1 MCIYA
6 KRRSD
11 FVTKLLIR
19 LFVKDYEN
27 TNSEK
32 VRMRYGV
39 LSGVVGIV
47 LNAVLSAFKIV
58 FGSAAHS
65 VSVVADGIN
74 NLFDALSSVIN
85 LIGFKISGKPADKE
99 HPFGHGRIEYISALV
114 LAFLICIT
122 GEELI
127 KSSVDK
133 FTNPEPTVFSVPA
146 AVTLAASIFAKLW
159 LAMFNRS
166 VGKRINSV
174 AVNAVFTDSI
184 GDIAATTCSL
194 IALVLAGFTNFPIDA
209 VMGIVVACFVIFAG
223 IGIIR
228 DIMGPLLGEPPGE
241 ETVEQLQKL
250 VLSHSGIIGIH
261 DIVLHSYGHSKI
273 IGSLHAEVPA
283 DADMMIAHDTIDLIE
298 REVREKL
305 GIEIS
310 IHMDPILVNDE
321 ETDRLHALAAKIVS
335 EIDPAVTIHDFRA
348 VHGPTHT
355 NLIFDAVLPYKSKL
369 GEEELKKE
377 ISERL
382 KKENPSFFAV
392 VNIDRSYVL

>member
-1 MCIYA
+1 M
-6 KRRSD
+6 
-11 FVTKLLIR
+11 TKLLIR

-27 TNSEK
+27 TGNEK

-39 LSGVVGIV
+39 LSGIVGIV
-47 LNAVLSAFKIV
+47 LNAVLSVFKII

-65 VSVVADGIN
+65 VSVVADGVN

-114 LAFLICIT
+114 LAFLMLIT

-133 FTNPEPTVFSVPA
+133 FANPVNAVFSIPA
-146 AVTLAASIFAKLW
+146 AVTLIVSIFAKLW
-159 LAMFNRS
+159 LALFNRS
-166 VGKRINSV
+166 VGKRIDSV

-184 GDIAATTCSL
+184 GDIAATSCSL
-194 IALVLAGFTNFPIDA
+194 IALVLSGFTSFPTDA

-228 DIMGPLLGEPPGE
+228 DIMGPLLGEPPGK

-261 DIVLHSYGHSKI
+261 DIVLHSYGHSRI

-283 DADMMIAHDTIDLIE
+283 DADMMTAHDTIDLIE
-298 REVREKL
+298 REVRERL
-305 GIEIS
+305 GIEVS
-310 IHMDPILVNDE
+310 IHMDPIIVNDE
-321 ETDRLHALAAKIVS
+321 ETNRLRDIAEKTVR
-335 EIDPAVTIHDFRA
+335 EIDSALTVHDFRA

-355 NLIFDAVLPYKSKL
+355 NLIFDVVLPYKSKL
-369 GEEELKKE
+369 GEEELKSE
-377 ISERL
+377 ISRRL
-382 KKENPSFFAV
+382 KEVNSGYFAV